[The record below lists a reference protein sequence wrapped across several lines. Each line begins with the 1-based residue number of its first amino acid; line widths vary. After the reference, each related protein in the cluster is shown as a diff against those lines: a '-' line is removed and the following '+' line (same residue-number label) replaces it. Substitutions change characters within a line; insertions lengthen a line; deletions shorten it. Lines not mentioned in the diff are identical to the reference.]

1 MAITRGAVET
11 VLIRRTRLW
20 MAESKMDCATVSG
33 NNKDL
38 AEPISWSMRQCGYS
52 VASIADATAA
62 EVATVADTDADKLL
76 DYAEWRLLN
85 NILQNFALVD
95 VSEGPHSESFNQFRL
110 RLEEA
115 IARKDR
121 YMKATYGTNIGTIS
135 GGEILLNFQEAGE

>member
-20 MAESKMDCATVSG
+20 MAEAQMDCATVNG
-33 NNKDL
+33 TNKDL
-38 AEPISWSMRQCGYS
+38 AEPLSWSMRQCGYS

-76 DYAEWRLLN
+76 DYAEFRLLN
-85 NILQNFALVD
+85 SILQNFALVD
-95 VSEGPHSESFNQFRL
+95 VTEGPHSESFNQFRL

-115 IARKDR
+115 IGRKDR
-121 YMKATYGTNIGTIS
+121 YMKQTYGASLGTIS
-135 GGEILLNFQEAGE
+135 GGEILLNFQESES

>member
-115 IARKDR
+115 IGRKDKQ
-121 YMKATYGTNIGTIS
+121 MQKLYGASLGTIS
-135 GGEILLNFQEAGE
+135 GGEVLLNFQESES